1 MIELVEK
8 KRDLLVDV
16 KELVKGDKGDKGDRG
31 LDGERGPRGFSG
43 VHIGDEAPTDDSVV
57 VWIKPDGGGEELVAA
72 EGGAF

>member
-16 KELVKGDKGDKGDRG
+16 KELVKGDKGDKGDQG
-31 LDGERGPRGFSG
+31 PIGPRGFSG
-43 VHIGDEAPTDDSVV
+43 VYIGTEEPTEEGVN